1 MVETLESL
9 IGQNGD
15 AREVKRALCVKMR
28 LEGMTGVKVASL
40 LGVSE
45 QYVSKWRTR
54 FLQNGVLGLRLGYR
68 GGQKRLS
75 AEQEALTLSW
85 LHEQRVVSVE
95 LLRDYLEGEFGVVY
109 RSRQSYGTLL
119 HAAQKSYHK
128 SQKSNPKRDEAV
140 VLERREAIKKTHTA
154 QRTNPQW

>member
-54 FLQNGVLGLRLGYR
+54 FLQNGVLGLPLGYR

-75 AEQEALTLSW
+75 GDKNVCL
-85 LHEQRVVSVE
+85 
-95 LLRDYLEGEFGVVY
+95 
-109 RSRQSYGTLL
+109 
-119 HAAQKSYHK
+119 
-128 SQKSNPKRDEAV
+128 PKRK
-140 VLERREAIKKTHTA
+140 L
-154 QRTNPQW
+154 